1 MGETSITRDPAL
13 QQNIIP
19 GFFGSSLVCWASGT
33 QGDGIAVLDP
43 DPPGGYCA
51 HEDQD
56 FFPSKTELNYL
67 VVDETSGTWGKPFF
81 FTPIHPTT
89 IGP

>member
-43 DPPGGYCA
+43 DPPGGHLC
-51 HEDQD
+51 
-56 FFPSKTELNYL
+56 S
-67 VVDETSGTWGKPFF
+67 SGQGLIPQPDGAKP
-81 FTPIHPTT
+81 PVYE
-89 IGP
+89 